1 MTYSI
6 VGIIAIVI
14 HLIINVGVFFDVVR
28 NTPKF
33 KGEKI
38 YFQFLIAVIIFHLV
52 DILWGVFYEMHPS
65 QLGLFIS
72 MTFYFIF
79 MAISI
84 LLWGVF
90 VYKYL
95 GFSKKESKVIF
106 WLNHAVFLFQAV
118 TIVIN
123 MFTPGF
129 LFNVTSSGT
138 GVIYDEGPIRYANMV
153 VQIVIY
159 LLSSVYILLSAV
171 RAKGADKKRHF
182 FVALFGLL
190 MSTSIIL
197 AVFFPKIPMYSF
209 GFLFGICILHAFVIR
224 DLLVVSQ
231 TELKETKQQV
241 LIDALT
247 GVYSK
252 HAYIDV
258 EEDIEKKI
266 SNNSMCDFAIV
277 VFDLNDLK
285 LINDTFGH
293 EAGDAYLVDSTK
305 LIAEYY
311 KDIPV
316 YRIGGDEFVALLIG
330 SDFDKKEE
338 LFKAFNERM
347 DANVKNKDRV
357 VISSGIATF
366 NPSKDTTILKVFTRA
381 DREMYARKQELKE
394 KQAQ

>member
-14 HLIINVGVFFDVVR
+14 HLIINVGVFFDVIK

-52 DILWGVFYEMHPS
+52 DILWGVFYEIHPS
-65 QLGLFIS
+65 QIGLFIS

-95 GFSKKESKVIF
+95 GLSKKESKVIF
-106 WLNHAVFLFQAV
+106 WFNHAVFLFQAV

-123 MFTPGF
+123 MFIPGF
-129 LFNVTSSGT
+129 LFNVTALGA

-153 VQIVIY
+153 IQIVIY

-190 MSTSIIL
+190 MATSIIL

-224 DLLVVSQ
+224 NLLIESQ

-258 EEDIEKKI
+258 EDEIEKQI
-266 SNNSMCDFAIV
+266 SVGSMGEFAMV

-285 LINDTFGH
+285 LTNDTYGH
-293 EAGDAYLVDSTK
+293 EAGDAYLIHSTK
-305 LIAEYY
+305 LIKEYF
-311 KDIPV
+311 KDIPI
-316 YRIGGDEFVALLIG
+316 YRIGGDEFCAILIG
-330 SDFDKKEE
+330 SNYENRE
-338 LFKAFNERM
+338 QLFEAFNKRI
-347 DANVKNKDRV
+347 DINLKNKERLI
-357 VISSGIATF
+357 ISSGLATF
-366 NPSKDTTILKVFTRA
+366 NPNKDTTMLKVFTRA

>member
-1 MTYSI
+1 MTYSL
-6 VGIIAIVI
+6 VGLIAIII

-38 YFQFLIAVIIFHLV
+38 YFQFLISVIIFHLV
-52 DILWGVFYEMHPS
+52 DILWGVFYEIHPS
-65 QLGLFIS
+65 QLGLYIS

-84 LLWGVF
+84 LLWSVF

-95 GFSKKESKVIF
+95 GLSKKESKIIF

-118 TIVIN
+118 TIIIN
-123 MFTPGF
+123 MFLPGF
-129 LFNVTSSGT
+129 LFNVTASEG
-138 GVIYDEGPIRYANMV
+138 GLIYDEGPIRYANMV
-153 VQIVIY
+153 IQIVTY
-159 LLSSVYILLSAV
+159 LLSSVYILVSA
-171 RAKGADKKRHF
+171 RRSENGNKKRHF

-224 DLLVVSQ
+224 DLLVESQ

-252 HAYIDV
+252 HAYVDL
-258 EEDIEKKI
+258 ENDIETKI
-266 SNNSMCDFAIV
+266 ANSSMSEFAV
-277 VFDLNDLK
+277 MVFDLNDLK
-285 LINDTFGH
+285 VTNDTYGH
-293 EAGDAYLVDSTK
+293 EAGDKYLVDSTK
-305 LIAEYY
+305 LISDIY
-311 KDIPV
+311 KDVPI
-316 YRIGGDEFVALLIG
+316 YRVGGDEFVAVLLG
-330 SDFDKKEE
+330 TDYDKRDKLLKE
-338 LFKAFNERM
+338 FNKQIDE
-347 DANVKNKDRV
+347 NLKNHNRV
-357 VISSGIATF
+357 IVSAGLAIY
-366 NPSKDTTILKVFTRA
+366 NPEKDTTLLKVFSRA
-381 DREMYARKQELKE
+381 DREMYNRKEELKS
-394 KQAQ
+394 KQNK

>member
-6 VGIIAIVI
+6 VGLIAIII
-14 HLIINVGVFFDVVR
+14 HLIINVGVFFDVIK

-52 DILWGVFYEMHPS
+52 DGLWGVFYEMHPS

-95 GFSKKESKVIF
+95 GLSKKESKVIF

-123 MFTPGF
+123 MFLPGF
-129 LFNVTSSGT
+129 LFNVTSIEGK
-138 GVIYDEGPIRYANMV
+138 VIYDEGIVRYINMV
-153 VQIVIY
+153 IQITTY
-159 LLSSVYILLSAV
+159 LVSSAYIILTARKS
-171 RAKGADKKRHF
+171 KGADRRRHF
-182 FVALFGLL
+182 VVASFGLL
-190 MSTSIIL
+190 MSLSIIL
-197 AVFFPKIPMYSF
+197 AVIFPKIPMYSF

-266 SNNSMCDFAIV
+266 SNNSMCDFAMV

-285 LINDTFGH
+285 LINDTYGH

-305 LIAEYY
+305 LIAEYF

-330 SDFDKKEE
+330 SDFNKREV
-338 LFKAFNERM
+338 LFKAFNERI
-347 DANVKNKDRV
+347 DNNLKNKDRV

-366 NPSKDTTILKVFTRA
+366 NQNKDTTILKVFTRA

-394 KQAQ
+394 KQAH